1 MKRVP
6 SFLIPLAWLLSG
18 CVGMSY
24 HARDPIWGLGFSETR
39 LAPNVWRVMY
49 RGYYIPEAQAGD
61 YAMLRAAEVV
71 KAAGYPYFVVEN
83 ERSSATVMGSGY
95 GYVYAGSGSAFA
107 CSIQLPGNWTAGE
120 GAFREAHGADR
131 WFSMRRSSAPK
142 SSANTRSKSDAR
154 HEEEAEEEG
163 FRIAPPGRD
172 RC

>member
-1 MKRVP
+1 MIKRAP

-71 KAAGYPYFVVEN
+71 KAAGYRFFVVEN

-95 GYVYAGSGSAFA
+95 GYAYGGSGSAFA
-107 CSIQLPGNWTAGE
+107 AAYSYPDTGLLVRGLSEKPAGAE
-120 GAFREAHGADR
+120 TDGFRCGVR
-131 WFSMRRSSAPK
+131 QRRNQAQVQDQGV
-142 SSANTRSKSDAR
+142 TR
-154 HEEEAEEEG
+154 HEEEAEG
-163 FRIAPPGRD
+163 
-172 RC
+172 